1 MINTQLHNEL
11 IEKDMQKKLINIDI
25 LIQKEKRVLLFEKL
39 KSYLLI
45 IALVFLVL
53 LLLIFLFWIFPN
65 KSFGSNEALPEVIQ
79 VECRCNCDKHS
90 KTKEVNPVVK
100 NIEDIN
106 ATKKKKLKKPKQNLS
121 GDTYKDGNEYVK
133 EGNHIHKRTWE
144 DGDLT
149 EDIILEETI
158 QESRDKHKENIPQI
172 STPEKGEKR

>member
-1 MINTQLHNEL
+1 
-11 IEKDMQKKLINIDI
+11 MQKKLVQTDI

-45 IALVFLVL
+45 IALIFLVL

-65 KSFGSNEALPEVIQ
+65 KSFGSKEALPQIVQ
-79 VECRCNCDKHS
+79 VECLCDCNKSS
-90 KTKEVNPVVK
+90 KVKESAPVLK
-100 NIEDIN
+100 NN
-106 ATKKKKLKKPKQNLS
+106 KLKKPKQNLN
-121 GDTYKDGNEYVK
+121 GDTYKDGDEYVK

-144 DGDLT
+144 DGDLI
-149 EDIILEETI
+149 EDITLEETI